1 MTECTQTSFTFAH
14 HGRRQVVA
22 RFDGGT
28 ITSDGG
34 AMLLRQTE
42 QRTGIVRQ
50 FAACFRDHRQPE
62 QVEHSVRELVSQRVY
77 GLALGYEDL
86 NDHDQLRSDPLLAL
100 LSGKQDLEG
109 KRRRRRRDRGKAGAG
124 KSTLNRLERTPASA
138 DAQSRYKK
146 IVLDT
151 SAVDRLLT
159 SLYIQSQPRQPER
172 IVLDLDATDDALHGH
187 QEGRF
192 FHGYYGH
199 YCYLPLYIFA
209 GEQLLCARLRPANI
223 DAAAGSLEEVQR
235 IVEQLRQ
242 VWPEAEILLRAD
254 SGFCRDEIM
263 SWCEQNGVDYLF
275 GLARNERLQRRIKR
289 RLKLARRRFAKTGKA
304 ARVFA
309 DFRYRTRESWPRARR
324 VVAKAEYLAKGANP
338 RFVVTSLT
346 AEQAPAQQLYEMIYC
361 ARGEMENRI
370 KEQQLGLFADRT
382 STAELRSNQIRLYF
396 SSIAYCV
403 LEALRRLG
411 LAGTKMARAQAG
423 TIRLRL
429 LKIGARMRLLKI
441 GARIRITAR
450 KVWIS
455 LATGYAWAGEFEQV
469 YENLE
474 RGEPLR
480 C

>member
-192 FHGYYGH
+192 SHGYYGH

-254 SGFCRDEIM
+254 SGF
-263 SWCEQNGVDYLF
+263 
-275 GLARNERLQRRIKR
+275 
-289 RLKLARRRFAKTGKA
+289 A
-304 ARVFA
+304 A
-309 DFRYRTRESWPRARR
+309 TRS
-324 VVAKAEYLAKGANP
+324 
-338 RFVVTSLT
+338 
-346 AEQAPAQQLYEMIYC
+346 
-361 ARGEMENRI
+361 
-370 KEQQLGLFADRT
+370 
-382 STAELRSNQIRLYF
+382 
-396 SSIAYCV
+396 
-403 LEALRRLG
+403 
-411 LAGTKMARAQAG
+411 
-423 TIRLRL
+423 
-429 LKIGARMRLLKI
+429 
-441 GARIRITAR
+441 
-450 KVWIS
+450 
-455 LATGYAWAGEFEQV
+455 
-469 YENLE
+469 
-474 RGEPLR
+474 
-480 C
+480 

>member
-1 MTECTQTSFTFAH
+1 MTECTQPSFSFAE

-28 ITSDGG
+28 ISSDGG
-34 AMLLRQTE
+34 AVLLRQLE
-42 QRTGIVRQ
+42 QRTGIVRK
-50 FAACFRDHRQPE
+50 FADCFHDYRQPA
-62 QVEHSVRELVSQRVY
+62 QVEHSVPELVAQRVY

-109 KRRRRRRDRGKAGAG
+109 KQRRRAQDRGKAGAG
-124 KSTLNRLERTPASA
+124 KSTLNRLELTPAKAGS
-138 DAQSRYKK
+138 QSRYKK

-159 SLYIQSQPRQPER
+159 TLYIQSQPRQPKR
-172 IVLDLDATDDALHGH
+172 IVLDLDATNDALHGR

-192 FHGYYGH
+192 FHGYYGC
-199 YCYLPLYIFA
+199 YCCLPLYTFA

-223 DAAAGSLEEVQR
+223 DASAGSLEEVQR
-235 IVEQLRQ
+235 IVEQLRR
-242 VWPEAEILLRAD
+242 VWPEVEILLRAG

-263 SWCEQNGVDYLF
+263 SWCENNSVDYVY
-275 GLARNERLQRRIKR
+275 GLAKNERLERLIKR
-289 RLKLARRRFAKTGKA
+289 RMKLARRRFAKTGTA
-304 ARVFA
+304 ARAFA
-309 DFRYRTRESWPRARR
+309 DSAPLPHANQ
-324 VVAKAEYLAKGANP
+324 LGA
-338 RFVVTSLT
+338 
-346 AEQAPAQQLYEMIYC
+346 AAQQLYETICC

-370 KEQQLGLFADRT
+370 KEQQMGLFADRT
-382 STAELRSNQIRLYF
+382 SAAIFRANQIRLYF
-396 SSIAYCV
+396 SSIGYCV

-411 LAGTKMARAQAG
+411 LAGTKMARAQCT

-429 LKIGARMRLLKI
+429 LKIGARL
-441 GARIRITAR
+441 RITAR

-455 LATGYAWAGEFEQV
+455 LATGYAWAGVFEQV

-474 RGEPLR
+474 RGEPQR